1 MMNTRFGGVSGT
13 GPPSQSASIGY
24 LRVVPD
30 FGDLI
35 DFYRS
40 YGASSFADD
49 EPAYA
54 EVCENLGDHPEL
66 VELIAGHDPD
76 AQQPNLLFAAVH
88 YLLLGGLDHPLRHVY
103 DGTSSLPVA
112 PVFADAVLTNRSA
125 IDELMQNERTQ
136 TNEVGRS
143 AVVALMLNDAY
154 QRSQEQLSWIDLG
167 ASGGLN
173 LNIDRF
179 RIEYTTG
186 ERSIATGPANAALTL
201 RCELRNGAP
210 TIPSTHADIA
220 WRVGVDRSPVQVAD
234 PSQARW
240 LQACLW
246 PSQPER
252 HARMAAAITIAQAHP
267 QRIIGADAV
276 DGVAQALAEA
286 PADTALVITTTW
298 VWCYLPEATQK
309 AVLKLVRESGRRVRW
324 YSLEGRG
331 VVAEL
336 GQPIEREVIDSL
348 VGRVEMGEGMP
359 EVSTVLGLSH
369 PHGAWLDWY
378 APETL

>member
-1 MMNTRFGGVSGT
+1 MLQEPWS
-13 GPPSQSASIGY
+13 PSQSAPVGY
-24 LRVVPD
+24 LRAVPD
-30 FGDLI
+30 HGDLI
-35 DFYRS
+35 EFYRS

-49 EPAYA
+49 EPGYA
-54 EVCENLGDHPEL
+54 EVCEHLGDHPEL

-88 YLLLGGLDHPLRHVY
+88 YLLLGGLDHPLRYIY

-112 PVFADAVLTNRSA
+112 PVFADAVLSNRSA
-125 IDELMQNERTQ
+125 IDELLRNEHTQ

-143 AVVALMLNDAY
+143 AVLALMLNDAH
-154 QRSQEQLSWIDLG
+154 QRSQQALAWIDLG

-173 LNIDRF
+173 LNIDQF
-179 RIEYTTG
+179 RIDYTMG
-186 ERSIATGPANAALTL
+186 ESCIATGPADAALTL
-201 RCELRNGAP
+201 RCDVRSGAP
-210 TIPSTHADIA
+210 AISSAHATIA
-220 WRVGVDRSPVQVAD
+220 WRVGVDRSPIQVAD
-234 PSQARW
+234 PDRARW

-252 HARMAAAITIAQAHP
+252 HARMAAAIAIAQAHP

-298 VWCYLPEATQK
+298 VWYYLPEATKQ
-309 AVLKLVRESGRRVRW
+309 AVLGLLRNSGRRVRW

-331 VVAEL
+331 LVAEL
-336 GQPIEREVIDSL
+336 GQPTEREVIDSL
-348 VGRVEMGEGMP
+348 IGRVELGGGTPDTSE
-359 EVSTVLGLSH
+359 VLGLSH

-378 APETL
+378 AGT

>member
-1 MMNTRFGGVSGT
+1 MVLQERQS
-13 GPPSQSASIGY
+13 PSQSAPIGY
-24 LRVVPD
+24 LRAVPD
-30 FGDLI
+30 HGDLI
-35 DFYRS
+35 EFYRS

-54 EVCENLGDHPEL
+54 QVCEHLGEHPEL
-66 VELIAGHDPD
+66 VELIADHDPD

-88 YLLLGGLDHPLRHVY
+88 YLLLGGLDHPLRDIY

-112 PVFADAVLTNRSA
+112 PLFADAVLSNRTA
-125 IDELMQNERTQ
+125 IDELLQNERTQ

-143 AVVALMLNDAY
+143 AVLALMLNDAY
-154 QRSQEQLSWIDLG
+154 QRSEQPLAWIDLG

-179 RIEYTTG
+179 RIEYAMG
-186 ERSIATGPANAALTL
+186 ERSVATGPADAALHL
-201 RCELRNGAP
+201 KCDVRSGEPG
-210 TIPSTHADIA
+210 ISSTHAEIA

-234 PSQARW
+234 PDQARW

-252 HARMAAAITIAQAHP
+252 HARMAAAIAVAQAHP

-286 PADTALVITTTW
+286 PADAALVMTTTW
-298 VWCYLPEATQK
+298 VWYYLPEATKQ
-309 AVLKLVRESGRRVRW
+309 AVLELLRDSGRRVRW

-336 GQPIEREVIDSL
+336 GQPTEREVIDSL
-348 VGRVEMGEGMP
+348 IGRVELGGGTPDTSE
-359 EVSTVLGLSH
+359 VLGLSH

-378 APETL
+378 AAT